1 MDYGVFGSLEA
12 STQTLWGGVTAYVP
26 SLVLAILVL
35 IAGWIVAGILKGVVI
50 KFFKVFKLNEALDK
64 AGLDT
69 LTERAGHKL
78 NAGGFMGSLV
88 KWFVIAVF
96 FVAALDIVGLNQV
109 TFFIRDVVLGYLPK
123 VIVAVLILMVAMVVA
138 KAASGAVAAAIR
150 AGGTHKPE
158 FFEKLTY
165 YAIIV
170 FAALAALNQLEI
182 APELVQ
188 TLFMGIVFAL
198 ALALG
203 LSFGLGGKEAAGR
216 YIDGMTKNKGG
227 HHEHH

>member
-1 MDYGVFGSLEA
+1 MVDYDVFGSIET

-26 SLVLAILVL
+26 SLVLAILIL
-35 IAGWIVAGILKGVVI
+35 IAGWIVAGILKGLVV
-50 KFFKVFKLNEALDK
+50 KFFKAFKLNEALDA
-64 AGLDT
+64 AGLDK
-69 LTERAGHKL
+69 LTERAGHKF
-78 NAGGFMGSLV
+78 NAGHFMGTLV

-96 FVAALDIVGLNQV
+96 FVAALDIVGLTQV

-123 VIVAVLILMVAMVVA
+123 VIVAVLILMVAMVLA

-158 FFEKLTY
+158 FFERLTY
-165 YAIIV
+165 YAILT
-170 FAALAALNQLEI
+170 FAVLAALNQLEI

-188 TLFMGIVFAL
+188 TLFMGIVLAL

-203 LSFGLGGKEAAGR
+203 LSFGLGGKDAANR
-216 YIDGMTKNKGG
+216 YINGLTKKD
-227 HHEHH
+227 HHEH

>member
-1 MDYGVFGSLEA
+1 MDYNVFNTLGE
-12 STQTLWGGVTAYVP
+12 STNSLWGAVTMYVP
-26 SLVLAILVL
+26 SVLLALLVL
-35 IAGWIVAGILKGVVI
+35 IIGWIVAGMLKGAVM
-50 KFFKVFKLNEALDK
+50 KFFKVFKLNEALDA

-78 NAGGFMGSLV
+78 NAGYFMGTLV

-96 FVAALDIVGLNQV
+96 FVAALDILGLNQV

-123 VIVAVLILMVAMVVA
+123 VIVAVLILMVAMIVA

-150 AGGTHKPE
+150 AGGTHQPV

-165 YAIIV
+165 YSIV
-170 FAALAALNQLEI
+170 TFAVLAALNQLEI

-188 TLFMGIVFAL
+188 TLFMGVVFAL

-203 LSFGLGGKEAAGR
+203 LSFGLGGKDAAAR
-216 YIDGMTKNKGG
+216 YIDDLTKHNRQ
-227 HHEHH
+227 